1 MNVERITPRE
11 VQEMLN
17 LREQIRFLDAR
28 NPRDW
33 GASDKTIPG
42 SIRARGEEQEKKV
55 LSEIPKQQTVVAYC
69 T

>member
-1 MNVERITPRE
+1 MKVERITPRE

-33 GASDKTIPG
+33 GESDKIIPG
-42 SIRARGEEQEKKV
+42 AVRARGQEQEKEV
-55 LSEIPKQQTVVAYC
+55 LSAIPKNQTLVAYC